1 MEIGSAEWYHKHWPK
16 FYNEACYR
24 VLEDFSNNPEKYR
37 SDNDGGVEETKETDP
52 SQENKNLKRKAS
64 EEPVT
69 T

>member
-37 SDNDGGVEETKETDP
+37 SQDDGVEETKQTDP
-52 SQENKNLKRKAS
+52 SLENKNLKRKAS
-64 EEPVT
+64 EELVAS
-69 T
+69 